1 MPESDLITS
10 LMLVNL
16 VAMFAQFYG
25 FLTYCIVAIL
35 LKYAV
40 IDTVMSWP
48 FDLYDISINV
58 LNLLQIWMI
67 FTLKAGGDN
76 EFKSVRY
83 RAFVVRYPYPHWSAN
98 LPKEAE

>member
-16 VAMFAQFYG
+16 VAMFAQLYG
-25 FLTYCIVAIL
+25 FLAYCIVAIL

-40 IDTVMSWP
+40 IDTAMSWP
-48 FDLYDISINV
+48 FTLYDTSIHV

-76 EFKSVRY
+76 EFKSVRH
-83 RAFVVRYPYPHWSAN
+83 RAFVVHHPYPHWAAN
-98 LPKEAE
+98 LPKEAK